1 MCVDQLNNSDMPD
14 MADMSVETLLT
25 AYPKAAEVFIA
36 HAMACVGCLVGSF
49 HTLAQAADVYGLD
62 IDQFMTELRN
72 NNARQQALHSEIEKS
87 SKKLGEIFG
96 EDPPEECGSA
106 R

>member
-1 MCVDQLNNSDMPD
+1 MCVDQPIKS
-14 MADMSVETLLT
+14 DMSVETLLT

-36 HAMACVGCLVGSF
+36 HTMACVGCLVGSF

-62 IDQFMTELRN
+62 IDQFMNELRN
-72 NNARQQALHSEIEKS
+72 NNARQQALHSGIENS
-87 SKKLGEIFG
+87 SKKTGEISS
-96 EDPPEECGSA
+96 EDPPEKCCSA